1 MDGGHSFLGW
11 VLACLALH
19 GLAACGSSGGSSGS
33 PAAPPAPPPAAQATV
48 IDLYPSAN
56 DGRRFFLLVTAVGEQ
71 SVSMP
76 LAFDT
81 GSAGITLYAPDI
93 FPPDLVS
100 AAGFVFPQG
109 QHTLSY
115 NGITVTDQTGVRK
128 YGSKEIGRD
137 ETGNIGFAQ
146 VTFGDSTGS
155 LQTETMP
162 VFLTYLIADNQTGA
176 SVPPAAQRGWFGV
189 NDAPN
194 SIAVTGAATLAEYP
208 ECTLTSQG
216 SCYVVSVLKYLQ
228 YPAGLDAGFMLAEA
242 PLQDCS
248 IAVAND
254 CQPAPILTI
263 GLTKDMEASFASTK
277 LVCPPTANAYP
288 GPASI
293 QGYPVCQMLIP
304 NTTVTVSRQSTGSFT
319 GNALFDS
326 GTPYMVFGGPAG
338 SFPAAIAPGSMVA
351 IDVTPGFE
359 YQYTAGAVF
368 TGSNAGPYSTLVNTS
383 VGETVVGIDYF
394 TTHSFFI
401 DFTAGTEGW
410 K

>member
-1 MDGGHSFLGW
+1 
-11 VLACLALH
+11 
-19 GLAACGSSGGSSGS
+19 
-33 PAAPPAPPPAAQATV
+33 V

-56 DGRRFFLLVTAVGEQ
+56 DGRRFFLLVTAVGGH

-100 AAGFVFPQG
+100 PAGFAFPQG

-115 NGITVTDQTGVRK
+115 NGITVTDQQGVRK
-128 YGSKEIGRD
+128 YGSMNIGRD
-137 ETGNIGFAQ
+137 ETGNIGFAE
-146 VTFGDSTGS
+146 VTFGDSNGS
-155 LQTETMP
+155 LQTEIMP
-162 VFLTYLIADNQTGA
+162 VFLTYLITDNQTGA
-176 SVPPAAQRGWFGV
+176 PVPPAVQRGWFGV

-194 SIAVTGAATLAEYP
+194 FIAVTGAAALTEYP
-208 ECTLTSQG
+208 ECTMTSQG

-228 YPAGLDAGFMLAEA
+228 YPAGLNAGFMLAKA
-242 PLQDCS
+242 PLQNCS

-263 GLTKDMEASFASTK
+263 GLTKDMEAPFESTK
-277 LVCPPTANAYP
+277 LVCPPTASPYP

-293 QGYPVCQMLIP
+293 EGYPVCQMLIP
-304 NTTVTVSRQSTGSFT
+304 NTTVTVSGQSTGSFT

-351 IDVTPGFE
+351 IDVTSGFD

-368 TGSNAGPYSTLVNTS
+368 TGSSAGAYSTLVNTS
-383 VGETVVGIDYF
+383 VNETVVGIDYF
-394 TTHSFFI
+394 TTNSFFI

>member
-1 MDGGHSFLGW
+1 MDGRHSLLGL
-11 VLACLALH
+11 VLACAALH
-19 GLAACGSSGGSSGS
+19 GLAACGGSSGGSPSS
-33 PAAPPAPPPAAQATV
+33 STPPPAAQSTV

-56 DGRRFFLLVTAVGEQ
+56 DGRRFFLPITAVGGQ

-115 NGITVTDQTGVRK
+115 NGITVTDQQGVRK
-128 YGSKEIGRD
+128 YGSKNIGHD

-146 VTFGDSTGS
+146 VTFGDSNGS
-155 LQTETMP
+155 LQTQTMP
-162 VFLTYLIADNQTGA
+162 VFLTYLITDNQTGA
-176 SVPPAAQRGWFGV
+176 SVPESVQRGWFGV

-194 SIAVTGAATLAEYP
+194 FISVTGAATLTEYP

-228 YPAGLDAGFMLAEA
+228 YPAGLDAGFMLAKA

-248 IAVAND
+248 ITVANG
-254 CQPAPILTI
+254 CQAAPILTI
-263 GLTKDMEASFASTK
+263 GLTTDMEASFASIK
-277 LVCPPTANAYP
+277 LVCPPTANPYP

-293 QGYPVCQMLIP
+293 AGYRVCQMIIP
-304 NTTVTVSRQSTGSFT
+304 NIPVTVSGQSTGSYT

-351 IDVTPGFE
+351 IDVTPGFD
-359 YQYTAGAVF
+359 YQYTAGTVF

-383 VGETVVGIDYF
+383 VNETVVGIDYF

-401 DFTAGTEGW
+401 DFNAGTEGW

>member
-1 MDGGHSFLGW
+1 MDGRPSLVGL
-11 VLACLALH
+11 VLACAALH
-19 GLAACGSSGGSSGS
+19 GLTACGSSGGSPGS
-33 PAAPPAPPPAAQATV
+33 PTPPPPPPAAQSTV

-56 DGRRFFLLVTAVGEQ
+56 DGRRLFLLVTAVAGQ

-115 NGITVTDQTGVRK
+115 NGITVTDQQAVRR
-128 YGSKEIGRD
+128 YGSQQFGRD
-137 ETGNIGFAQ
+137 ETGNLGFAQ
-146 VTFGDSTGS
+146 VTFGDSNGS
-155 LQTETMP
+155 LQTQTMP
-162 VFLTYLIADNQTGA
+162 VFLTYLITDNQTGA
-176 SVPPAAQRGWFGV
+176 SVPPGVQRGWFGV

-194 SIAVTGAATLAEYP
+194 FIAVSGAAALTEYP
-208 ECTLTSQG
+208 ACTMTSEG

-228 YPAGLDAGFMLAEA
+228 YPAGLNAGFMLANA
-242 PLQDCS
+242 ALQDCS
-248 IAVAND
+248 IAVTND

-263 GLTKDMEASFASTK
+263 GLTKDMEASFASIK
-277 LVCPPTANAYP
+277 LVCPPTANPYP

-293 QGYPVCQMLIP
+293 EGYPVCQMLIP
-304 NTTVTVSRQSTGSFT
+304 NIPVTVSGPSTGSFT
-319 GNALFDS
+319 GNALFDT

-338 SFPAAIAPGSMVA
+338 SFPAAIAPGSTVSIA
-351 IDVTPGFE
+351 VTSGFD
-359 YQYTAGAVF
+359 YQYTAGTVF
-368 TGSNAGPYSTLVNTS
+368 TGSNAGSYSTLVNTS
-383 VGETVVGIDYF
+383 LNETVIGIDYF
-394 TTHSFFI
+394 TTNSFFI

>member
-1 MDGGHSFLGW
+1 
-11 VLACLALH
+11 
-19 GLAACGSSGGSSGS
+19 
-33 PAAPPAPPPAAQATV
+33 V

-56 DGRRFFLLVTAVGEQ
+56 DGRRFFLRVTAVGGQ

-109 QHTLSY
+109 EHTLSY
-115 NGITVTDQTGVRK
+115 NGITVTDQSGVRK
-128 YGSKEIGRD
+128 YGSKNIGRD
-137 ETGNIGFAQ
+137 ETGNIGFAK
-146 VTFGDSTGS
+146 VTFGDSNGS

-162 VFLTYLIADNQTGA
+162 VFLAYLITDNQTGA
-176 SVPPAAQRGWFGV
+176 AVPPTVQRGWFGV

-194 SIAVTGAATLAEYP
+194 FIAVTGAAALAEYP
-208 ECTLTSQG
+208 ECTTTSQG

-228 YPAGLDAGFMLAEA
+228 YPADLNAGFMLSKA

-248 IAVAND
+248 IAAAND
-254 CQPAPILTI
+254 CQAAPILSV
-263 GLTKDMEASFASTK
+263 GLTKDMESSFTSTK
-277 LVCPPTANAYP
+277 LVCPPTANPYP

-293 QGYPVCQMLIP
+293 QGYPVCQMVIP
-304 NTTVTVSRQSTGSFT
+304 NITVTVSGQSTGSFT

-338 SFPAAIAPGSMVA
+338 SFPSAIAPESTVA
-351 IDVTPGFE
+351 IEVASGFE
-359 YQYTAGAVF
+359 YQYTAGTVF
-368 TGSNAGPYSTLVNTS
+368 TGSNAGPYSTLVNPS
-383 VGETVVGIDYF
+383 VNETVVGIDYF
-394 TTHSFFI
+394 TTNSFYI

>member
-1 MDGGHSFLGW
+1 
-11 VLACLALH
+11 
-19 GLAACGSSGGSSGS
+19 
-33 PAAPPAPPPAAQATV
+33 V

-56 DGRRFFLLVTAVGEQ
+56 DGRRFFLLVTAVGGQ

-115 NGITVTDQTGVRK
+115 NGITVTDQQAVRK
-128 YGSKEIGRD
+128 YGSQEFGHD
-137 ETGNIGFAQ
+137 ETGNLGFAQ
-146 VTFGDSTGS
+146 VTFGDANGS
-155 LQTETMP
+155 LQTQTMP
-162 VFLTYLIADNQTGA
+162 VFLTYLITDNQTGA
-176 SVPPAAQRGWFGV
+176 SVPPAVQRGWFGV

-194 SIAVTGAATLAEYP
+194 FIAVTAAATLTEYP
-208 ECTLTSQG
+208 ECTTTSQG
-216 SCYVVSVLKYLQ
+216 SCYVVSALKYLQ
-228 YPAGLDAGFMLAEA
+228 YPAGLNAGFMLAKA
-242 PLQDCS
+242 SLQDCS

-263 GLTKDMEASFASTK
+263 GLTKDMEASFASIK
-277 LVCPPTANAYP
+277 LVCPPTANPYP

-293 QGYPVCQMLIP
+293 EGYPVCQMLIP
-304 NTTVTVSRQSTGSFT
+304 NIPVTVSGQSTGSFT
-319 GNALFDS
+319 GNALFDT
-326 GTPYMVFGGPAG
+326 GTPYMVFGGPGG

-351 IDVTPGFE
+351 IDVTPGFD
-359 YQYTAGAVF
+359 YQYTAGTVF

-383 VGETVVGIDYF
+383 VNETVVGIDYF
-394 TTHSFFI
+394 TTNSFFI